1 MTDERHEIPT
11 HLNVED
17 RAFYGLSIRQVMYL
31 SVGFSGAYGLWNGWL
46 DAPPA
51 VRLGLALVGLLLA
64 AALAFIR
71 PYGRGLEDWGFVA
84 LRYLA
89 LPKIAVWRPCL
100 AEREAGRTADGE
112 WAELALDLTWDKEG
126 A

>member
-71 PYGRGLEDWGFVA
+71 PYGRGLEDWAFVA

-89 LPKIAVWRPCL
+89 LPKTAVWRCAILDPVID
-100 AEREAGRTADGE
+100 AQGE
-112 WAELALDLTWDKEG
+112 EGWAEWSPALAWSEE
-126 A
+126 AV